1 MLELFYKLL
10 GREAVNSK
18 DVASERLR
26 LVLVHDRAAIS
37 PDIIELIKEDIV
49 HVIEKYMNIDTEA
62 LLMHIENVDHSVALV
77 ANIPIL
83 SMRRPEDGDP
93 AILL

>member
-18 DVASERLR
+18 DIASERLR

-37 PDIIELIKEDIV
+37 PDVIELIKEDIIQ
-49 HVIEKYMNIDTEA
+49 VIEKYMNIDTDA

-83 SMRRPEDGDP
+83 SMRRPEDADP